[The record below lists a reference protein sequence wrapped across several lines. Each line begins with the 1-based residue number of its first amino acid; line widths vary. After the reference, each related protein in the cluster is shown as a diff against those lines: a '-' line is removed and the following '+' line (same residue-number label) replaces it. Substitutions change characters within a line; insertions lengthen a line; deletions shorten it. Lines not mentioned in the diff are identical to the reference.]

1 MKRVRVITLLLL
13 ASMFVLSTTKAG
25 AEESKII
32 KILAIGNSFSQDA
45 VEQYLHQLA
54 EAEGYQTIIGN
65 MYIGG
70 CTLETHYKNMQNN
83 NASYAYRK
91 IGTNGI
97 KVETNN
103 VKLETALQDEEWD
116 YVSLQQASGSSGIY
130 STYTPYIQALTD
142 YIKNL
147 APTATLMWH
156 QTWAYSQNSSHSEFS
171 KYDKDQMTMY
181 NAIVNASRQAMND
194 YDFQILIP
202 SGTAVQNA
210 RTTFI
215 GDNMNRDGYHLN
227 VYYGRY
233 TAACTWFET
242 IFKKSVVG
250 NTYVPDGVDSDQAR
264 AAQNAAHAAVV
275 KPDEVTD
282 LSYITET
289 LSEEVVYVRPDDT
302 TNGNGSSWDNAL
314 PFTTFCNTLSSY
326 SKGTTF
332 KFAGGIYVPSASIS
346 IADSYTFIGGYD
358 PASTGTSD
366 DVPSYPSATPTVFS
380 ADKNGN
386 NIADAGDL
394 AIILNISSQNK
405 FPVVIRGINFT
416 GAYAASGAADKSY
429 GAVYANNCKNLTLYN
444 CKLHDNSSM
453 TQGGIALRSFA
464 SITHLTDCEIINNQS
479 VSHGPAIRISSDNT
493 KGISSTTLERC
504 LITNNTIT
512 NNVGSAICVQHSNEL
527 FIINSTIANN
537 TAGYGGAVYVNGK
550 GTYSNALYVIGS
562 TIANNNSTSKNVQLQ
577 MATGAN
583 LHIMNSIIAGTTYD
597 DTSAANSAIAI
608 ANAAAD
614 SKASFTVMESAG
626 YNILGPVKASNSA
639 NITWHETDNV
649 GVGNL
654 CTELFDSNTLNNGDL
669 SPKNTIQPGIGLS
682 DINSVITNWG
692 ITTDADLTV
701 DQHNNPRSAQTTP
714 GATAV
719 KTSGTTSNVNAVY
732 NILSVN
738 ENTIYDLNGRR
749 LFDKSQTFNHNFQLS
764 KGIYI
769 HNRKKIIVK

>member
-1 MKRVRVITLLLL
+1 MRRVRIITLLLL
-13 ASMFVLSTTKAG
+13 VSLFVLPATKAG
-25 AEESKII
+25 AEESKVI

-97 KVETNN
+97 KVETNS

-130 STYTPYIQALTD
+130 STYTPYIQALID
-142 YIKNL
+142 YIKTL
-147 APTATLMWH
+147 APNAKLMWH
-156 QTWAYSQNSSHSEFS
+156 QTWAYSQNSSHSEFA

-181 NAIVNASRQAMND
+181 NAIVNAARQTMTD

-233 TAACTWFET
+233 TAACTWFEA
-242 IFKKSVVG
+242 IFGKNVVG
-250 NTYVPDGVDSDQAR
+250 NTYVPDGVDADQAR

-282 LSYITET
+282 LSYITES
-289 LSEEVVYVRPDDT
+289 LSDEVVYVRPDAA
-302 TNGNGSSWDNAL
+302 GNGSSWDDAL
-314 PFTTFCNTLSSY
+314 SFTTFCTTLSSY

-332 KFAGGIYVPSASIS
+332 KFAGGTYVPSATIA

-358 PASTGTSD
+358 PASTGTTD
-366 DVPSYPSATPTVFS
+366 DIPAYPSATPTIFS

-386 NIADAGDL
+386 ATADAGDL
-394 AIILNISSQNK
+394 SMILNVSSQK
-405 FPVVIRGINFT
+405 EFPVVVRGINFT

-429 GAVYANNCKNLTLYN
+429 GAIYANNCKNLTLYN
-444 CKLHDNSSM
+444 CKLYDNVSL
-453 TQGGIALRSFA
+453 TQGGIAFRSFA
-464 SITHLTDCEIINNQS
+464 SITHLTDCEITGNSS

-504 LITNNTIT
+504 LIADNTIT
-512 NNVGSAICVQHSNEL
+512 NNVGSAICVQHSDNL
-527 FIINSTIANN
+527 LIINSTIANN
-537 TAGYGGAVYVNGK
+537 QAGYGGAVYVNGK

-583 LHIMNSIIAGTTYD
+583 FHIMNSIIAGNTYD
-597 DTSAANSAIAI
+597 DTSAANAAIAV

-614 SKASFTVMESAG
+614 TKASFTVMESAG
-626 YNILGPVKASNSA
+626 YNILGPVKASNSTTL
-639 NITWHETDNV
+639 TWQDTDNI
-649 GVGNL
+649 GEENL
-654 CTELFDSNTLNNGDL
+654 TTNLFTSSTLNNGTL
-669 SPKNTIQPGIGLS
+669 TPKNTIQPGIAPS
-682 DINSVITNWG
+682 NINGIITEWSL
-692 ITTDADLTV
+692 TTDADLTV
-701 DQHNNPRSAQTTP
+701 DQNGNPRTSLTTP
-714 GATAV
+714 GANAAETTATAI
-719 KTSGTTSNVNAVY
+719 TSTTSLNSNPSKDNV
-732 NILSVN
+732 
-738 ENTIYDLNGRR
+738 YDLQGRKVAD
-749 LFDKSQTFNHNFQLS
+749 LSHNSRVHTSYLS

-769 HNRKKIIVK
+769 CNNKKIAIK